1 MEDIYSQGEL
11 ERNSIVA
18 VPEGY
23 ARDAGNTLYSWLG
36 SIWRDLNRGDDMV
49 RGLQS
54 ARGIRL
60 AQLYVDAMEAAML
73 KDRFGAPVFHRE
85 LWHPIVI
92 RYSER
97 DKAQENLLKIGIDGE
112 IGPQPAGSRYGE
124 GTVFAMGRMANFEDF
139 VTYPIDSSIVGGA
152 RQIVDNIIN
161 PAAALESGSDFEIHG
176 STIVFPK
183 DMDPLA
189 DGSPFE
195 KYDVP
200 LNDPEDPD
208 AHDIEAVIWASNVL
222 FDWNYISDHLSYAL
236 GADAPS
242 SDVVKRVLNAI
253 WSSFA
258 SGLTPELVK
267 TAMAAMLNIPV
278 VQGESETIVDITRD
292 RSRGGELVVRTDKG
306 TYRMSPKARLRKGV
320 RSGATLKRGDLFDES
335 LRIYPFLNAYGKADG
350 TDFGFSVPLEQD
362 VPSVVISPAML
373 RVKTEFGVYT
383 TWPESVVKRYDSPEH
398 LYFDVGGTE
407 SDVMAFWN
415 DIWNH
420 ARESGVKMSDLI
432 GPEGST
438 VSPAEFMIR
447 NLVGANTMFVVVD
460 RSQLDDTALMREP
473 MFFDML
479 TKVVPS
485 AIRLFLVE
493 HVPVGDED
501 IKDMGDSREGEFL
514 AAALPKKVDC
524 VCEGGMPGLSG
535 RGPAFGESVR
545 FRFVRPMPVK
555 VRARREQK

>member
-18 VPEGY
+18 VPDGY
-23 ARDAGNTLYSWLG
+23 AKDAGNTLYSWLG

-54 ARGIRL
+54 ARGIRI

-92 RYSER
+92 RASER

-124 GTVFAMGRMANFEDF
+124 GTVFSMGRMANFEDF
-139 VTYPIDSSIVGGA
+139 VTYPIDSSIAGGA
-152 RQIVDNIIN
+152 KQIVDNIIN
-161 PAAALESGSDFEIHG
+161 PAATLESGSGFEIHG

-189 DGSPFE
+189 ADSPFE

-208 AHDIEAVIWASNVL
+208 THDIEAVIWASDVL

-278 VQGESETIVDITRD
+278 VQGEAETIVDITRD
-292 RSRGGELVVRTDKG
+292 RSRGGELVVRTDRG

-407 SDVMAFWN
+407 SDVMAFWE
-415 DIWNH
+415 DIWDH

-493 HVPVGDED
+493 HVPVGDDD

-524 VCEGGMPGLSG
+524 VCEGGMPGLAG

-545 FRFVRPMPVK
+545 FRFVRPAPVK
-555 VRARREQK
+555 VRARREQT

>member
-18 VPEGY
+18 VPDGY
-23 ARDAGNTLYSWLG
+23 AKDAGNTLYSWLG

-54 ARGIRL
+54 ARGIRI

-73 KDRFGAPVFHRE
+73 KDRFGVPVFHRE

-92 RYSER
+92 RASER

-124 GTVFAMGRMANFEDF
+124 GTVFSMGRMANFEDF
-139 VTYPIDSSIVGGA
+139 VTYPIDSSIAGGA
-152 RQIVDNIIN
+152 KQIVDNIIN
-161 PAAALESGSDFEIHG
+161 PAATLESGSGFEIHG

-189 DGSPFE
+189 ADSPFE

-208 AHDIEAVIWASNVL
+208 THDIEAVIWASDVL

-278 VQGESETIVDITRD
+278 VQGEAETIVDITRD
-292 RSRGGELVVRTDKG
+292 RSRGGELVVRTDRG

-407 SDVMAFWN
+407 SDVMAFWE
-415 DIWNH
+415 DIWDH

-493 HVPVGDED
+493 HVPVGDDD

-524 VCEGGMPGLSG
+524 VCEGGMPGLAG

-545 FRFVRPMPVK
+545 FRFVRPAPVK
-555 VRARREQK
+555 VRARREQT